1 LKVKKTAAIPNAR
14 PKSPTRF
21 TSIALIDDFPACI
34 RLFQK
39 PIKRKEAKP
48 IPSQPKN
55 ITTKLS
61 AVTKNNIKPVK
72 RDK

>member
-1 LKVKKTAAIPNAR
+1 MPNAR

-39 PIKRKEAKP
+39 PIKRKDAKP

-55 ITTKLS
+55 INTKLS
-61 AVTKNNIKPVK
+61 AVTKTSINAVK
-72 RDK
+72 SDKQDMKRP